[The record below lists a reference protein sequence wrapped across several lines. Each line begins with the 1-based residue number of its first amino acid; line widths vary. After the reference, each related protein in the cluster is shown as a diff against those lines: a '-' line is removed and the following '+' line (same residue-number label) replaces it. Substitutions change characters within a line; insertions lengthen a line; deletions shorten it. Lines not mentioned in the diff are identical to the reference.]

1 MGPSL
6 AENGPCTNRA
16 KGSFVHLLC
25 AVDTHQFLGSSQEW
39 TRLGSLGPMFPG
51 SSTAGQSDW
60 SRLTERTLA
69 ELKTCKPVYRPTN
82 FWSPGLVQLLRDM
95 ETAGLENF
103 KTWPNAHTWFYSRYG
118 NGFGNASIAAT
129 YKAAAKANP
138 WANQPWVT
146 SALNGSLEA
155 RRDYDVAGVCWNHER
170 WPVDLRS
177 FGESPVGTPPQA
189 YQLSGIGG
197 VRFGRPY
204 LNYLILL
211 AALSNHVDAPPK
223 SFLEVGGGFGVLG
236 EIVLARD
243 PGARYVD
250 IDIPPLLTVA
260 SYYLTELF
268 GTDRV
273 RSYDSTVAPSGPIE
287 VPGSGVFP
295 SWRIEDVQ
303 GDFDVFVNSFSF
315 QEMELD
321 VVDNYIGVVC
331 DKGVKYAVS
340 LNSRQGTYKAQKTG
354 EWGSL
359 EPVKS
364 ADIIGMFE
372 KRGYTLV
379 GQYDEP
385 LVRDG
390 RQVNVLKRR

>member
-1 MGPSL
+1 MI
-6 AENGPCTNRA
+6 
-16 KGSFVHLLC
+16 
-25 AVDTHQFLGSSQEW
+25 
-39 TRLGSLGPMFPG
+39 PG
-51 SSTAGQSDW
+51 GSTARQPDW
-60 SRLTERTLA
+60 SGLTERTLA
-69 ELKTCKPVYRPTN
+69 ELKTCKAIYRPTN
-82 FWSPGLVQLLRDM
+82 FWSPGVVQLLRDM
-95 ETAGLENF
+95 ENAGLERF
-103 KTWPNAHTWFYSRYG
+103 KTWPNSHTWFYPRYG
-118 NGFGNASIAAT
+118 NGFSDASIAAT
-129 YKAAAKANP
+129 YEAAAKVNR
-138 WANQPWVT
+138 WADKFWIT

-155 RRDYDVAGVCWNHER
+155 RRDYDVAAVRWNHER
-170 WPVDLRS
+170 WPIDLRG

-204 LNYLILL
+204 LGYLILL

-223 SFLEVGGGFGVLG
+223 SFLEIGGGFGVLG

-250 IDIPPLLTVA
+250 IDIPPLVTVA

-273 RSYDSTVAPSGPIE
+273 QSYDSAVADSGPID
-287 VPGSGVFP
+287 VPISGVFP

-303 GDFDVFVNSFSF
+303 GEFDVFVNSFSF
-315 QEMELD
+315 QEMEFD
-321 VVDNYIGVVC
+321 VVDNYVGAVC
-331 DKGVKYAVS
+331 AKGVTYAVS
-340 LNSRQGTYKAQKTG
+340 LNSREGTYKAENAG

-372 KRGYTLV
+372 RRGYTLI

-385 LVRDG
+385 LVHDG
-390 RQVNVLKRR
+390 RQVNVLKR